1 MKQFDQ
7 KWQKL
12 TALAR
17 QTPADDDAPAPF
29 GFATRTAALAMAAP
43 LPGLGAMFGRLALR
57 GLLAAAALS
66 VAAVVFDFTAMANS
80 QDDESV
86 VDDTITQ
93 VLDFS

>member
-17 QTPADDDAPAPF
+17 QAPTEDDAPAPF

-43 LPGLGAMFGRLALR
+43 SPRLGAVFGRLALR
-57 GLLAAAALS
+57 GLLAAAAFS
-66 VAAVVFDFTAMANS
+66 VAAVVFDFTALAGS
-80 QDDESV
+80 QDDETG
-86 VDDTITQ
+86 VDDTISQ
-93 VLDFS
+93 VLDLS